1 MHVNATHALTRKG
14 EPHMTRRI
22 YVVLA
27 LVWGLFVGAFAHA
40 TASPTGPARY
50 EHTAGDVSMPDRIVI
65 RHCTNQE
72 DAMAKLL
79 VVEFSQDRVV
89 YRCWKNY

>member
-1 MHVNATHALTRKG
+1 
-14 EPHMTRRI
+14 MTRRI

-40 TASPTGPARY
+40 SADTTGPARY
-50 EHTAGDVSMPDRIVI
+50 LLTSGGETMPYRIVL

-72 DAMAKLL
+72 DSMAKLL
-79 VVEFSQDRVV
+79 VVEFSQERVV